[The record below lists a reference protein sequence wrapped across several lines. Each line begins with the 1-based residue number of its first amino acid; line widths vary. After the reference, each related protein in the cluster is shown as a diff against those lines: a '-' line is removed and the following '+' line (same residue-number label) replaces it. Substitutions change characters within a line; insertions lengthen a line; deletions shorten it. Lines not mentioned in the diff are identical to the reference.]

1 MDIFRSATK
10 PYKNLETVKILIG
23 PKTWKKNV
31 CIGQGW
37 ILLFGHPGCVL
48 KRQLGAT
55 NLLLA
60 QVDVFAELS
69 NGIQGGVMLKAE
81 PADLWEKTTGT
92 LNKEIYSEQNTTV
105 RDGAI

>member
-1 MDIFRSATK
+1 M
-10 PYKNLETVKILIG
+10 
-23 PKTWKKNV
+23 
-31 CIGQGW
+31 
-37 ILLFGHPGCVL
+37 L

-60 QVDVFAELS
+60 QVDVFTELS

-92 LNKEIYSEQNTTV
+92 LNKEIYSEQNATV